1 MAQKDKELL
10 DKLTSVFTELDRGRA
25 TTDDLNMVAKTLTEL
40 VVSFI
45 TATKA
50 EKEAFFAR
58 VDTTLS
64 ESLRKLDEKVNKRIS
79 EVRDG
84 VDGKDGEDGKT
95 PIKGVDYFDG
105 ETPDIEEVVLQVLEQ
120 IPEQVH
126 LTGEDM
132 RNALEA
138 LPEGEKL
145 SISAIE
151 GLEEEL
157 KKVKRTGQSFGS
169 VPSMVSNSPQHE
181 AFTMDGV
188 ATTVTLTQAV
198 AAQGTAV
205 FVRYQGQLLDHTTMY
220 TVNGNKI
227 TFVGFTP
234 ESGTIISVTYW
245 MF

>member
-50 EKEAFFAR
+50 EKEAFFEQTNIKI
-58 VDTTLS
+58 DDKLTKL
-64 ESLRKLDEKVNKRIS
+64 ESKIDRRAESI
-79 EVRDG
+79 RDG
-84 VDGKDGEDGKT
+84 KDGRDGEDGKT
-95 PIKGVDYFDG
+95 PVKGIDYFDG
-105 ETPDIEEVVLQVLEQ
+105 ETPDTDELLLEVLDQV
-120 IPEQVH
+120 PEQKEY
-126 LTGEDM
+126 LGEDF

-234 ESGTIISVTYW
+234 ESDTIISVTYW